1 MNMGILTEVVGQILF
16 SFTRGV
22 TEHYN
27 PEEREFTEE
36 SFGYSPLQSTGREWY
51 CRPVDELIY
60 QEYSERES
68 TTWDYLASRNLDVKV
83 INACSTEEITQED
96 HNKDRTMAWNLLRP
110 SVLCTVGK
118 SFSTAALISLLA
130 ATFIGTLY
138 TLICYACFNM
148 LSNVN
153 CGSQSNRLQTQWVF
167 SGTLFCSFNYIW
179 PLSVLL
185 FLFRPFQLKG
195 VKGKLF
201 LVSFLSYC
209 LDALY
214 RVFYEP

>member
-1 MNMGILTEVVGQILF
+1 MGLLAEVVGQILF

-27 PEEREFTEE
+27 PEEPEFTEE
-36 SFGYSPLQSTGREWY
+36 SFGYNPLESTGREWY

-68 TTWDYLASRNLDVKV
+68 TTWDYLASRNLDIKV
-83 INACSTEEITQED
+83 INACSIEEITQED
-96 HNKDRTMAWNLLRP
+96 RNKDKAMAWKLLRP

-118 SFSTAALISLLA
+118 SLSTGALISLLA

-138 TLICYACFNM
+138 TVICYACFNL
-148 LSNVN
+148 LSTVN
-153 CGSQSNRLQTQWVF
+153 CGPKSNRLQTQWAF
-167 SGTLFCSFNYIW
+167 TGTLYCIFLYIW
-179 PLSVLL
+179 PFTVLL

-209 LDALY
+209 
-214 RVFYEP
+214 F